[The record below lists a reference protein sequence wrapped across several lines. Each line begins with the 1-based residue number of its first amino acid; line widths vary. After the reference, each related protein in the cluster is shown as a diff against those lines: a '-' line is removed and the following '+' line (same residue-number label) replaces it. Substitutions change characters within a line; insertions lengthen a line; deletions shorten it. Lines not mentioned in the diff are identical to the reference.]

1 MCIRDSY
8 YTTVRVDADQNIAV
22 GVGVML
28 PIYCCWCR
36 FYTTVRV
43 DAAQIFVVGVGVMLP
58 ILLLLEPLLH
68 YG

>member
-1 MCIRDSY
+1 
-8 YTTVRVDADQNIAV
+8 
-22 GVGVML
+22 ML

-58 ILLLLEPLLH
+58 ILPVSYTHLTLPTILLV
-68 YG
+68 